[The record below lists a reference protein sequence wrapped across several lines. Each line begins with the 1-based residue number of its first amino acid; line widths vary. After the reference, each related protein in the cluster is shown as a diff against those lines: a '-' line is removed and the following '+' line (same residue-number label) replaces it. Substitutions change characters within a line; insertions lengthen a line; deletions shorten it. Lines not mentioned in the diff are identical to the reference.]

1 MFQARS
7 VFSDDELLMLKRK
20 SQWRAAWMIFHAW
33 AVIFGAMAL
42 FVWWPNPLTF
52 IAATLIIGARQLGLA
67 ILSHDASHGLL
78 FSNMK
83 LNDFAGTW
91 LTDYALFGD
100 MYAYRPYHV
109 AGHHR
114 FTQQKNDPDLGLT
127 APFPITR
134 SSMRRKV
141 IREKSKKKIGNK

>member
-33 AVIFGAMAL
+33 AVIAGAMAL

-100 MYAYRPYHV
+100 MYAYR
-109 AGHHR
+109 
-114 FTQQKNDPDLGLT
+114 
-127 APFPITR
+127 
-134 SSMRRKV
+134 
-141 IREKSKKKIGNK
+141 KIQPKTYKMTLNEFAYDF

>member
-52 IAATLIIGARQLGLA
+52 IAACGYMLYASVVYARALCLLGIVALLVGIPLFLIGGRKAGADSR
-67 ILSHDASHGLL
+67 
-78 FSNMK
+78 
-83 LNDFAGTW
+83 
-91 LTDYALFGD
+91 
-100 MYAYRPYHV
+100 
-109 AGHHR
+109 
-114 FTQQKNDPDLGLT
+114 
-127 APFPITR
+127 
-134 SSMRRKV
+134 
-141 IREKSKKKIGNK
+141 